1 MTGKSRGIGKARMC
15 FPNAFAHCGPQV
27 RANAVGATLVNGV
40 AAGAFFKDFLAL
52 GRVRRLHQQRN
63 GRFSRGATIGPAF
76 RTRDFKAARFNRV
89 MLENLTSHNCRTQCD
104 NACCQCPS
112 SDGVK
117 LIAHARRNP

>member
-1 MTGKSRGIGKARMC
+1 MARKSRRKGIAR
-15 FPNAFAHCGPQV
+15 FALANFVAHCGPQI

-40 AAGAFFKDFLAL
+40 AAGAFFKDFFAL

-76 RTRDFKAARFNRV
+76 STRDFKAARFNRV

-117 LIAHARRNP
+117 LIAHAR